1 MSTQSGGIDLYFA
14 LKPGR
19 RADLEVVSA
28 AALQWVE
35 AMRIAARRLEPNADI
50 RVELVATPEGSLRL
64 SAVLDWVERKLADI
78 EEGKIKHP
86 RLKKLAVAL
95 ALFVVFTGYPTY
107 DFYFGDDAT
116 ELTLNPEDR
125 KLLEELLQRIGK
137 TPDGGETGRKFFKI
151 LERDPAI
158 SGVGV
163 TEKKRPIVLVPS
175 GEFAER
181 SGLFAPQEE
190 DAHRTLYPVY
200 DVVLVSPVL
209 IKAPR
214 SWRFKI
220 EGMPEFTAVMNDHSF
235 LQALESSHVQ
245 ERLRTGIPMTLR
257 LEIRE
262 KKVNGEWQIIGS
274 RKVIEV
280 ISPRAA
286 S

>member
-137 TPDGGETGRKFFKI
+137 TPDGGLSLQESAK
-151 LERDPAI
+151 
-158 SGVGV
+158 
-163 TEKKRPIVLVPS
+163 VLS
-175 GEFAER
+175 
-181 SGLFAPQEE
+181 LL
-190 DAHRTLYPVY
+190 DL
-200 DVVLVSPVL
+200 LVQ
-209 IKAPR
+209 KH
-214 SWRFKI
+214 KC
-220 EGMPEFTAVMNDHSF
+220 
-235 LQALESSHVQ
+235 
-245 ERLRTGIPMTLR
+245 
-257 LEIRE
+257 
-262 KKVNGEWQIIGS
+262 
-274 RKVIEV
+274 
-280 ISPRAA
+280 
-286 S
+286 